1 MSDLCFL
8 GIGGFLLN
16 LWSLESPSAGRLRAP
31 PDEFAWKGPRGNANY
46 TTEGGEIQRDPG
58 RPARPHEETTP
69 DQYSHVERPARGRR
83 SAQLQLR
90 WIEGGLGELHLH
102 RLQGLEHDLRDGE

>member
-1 MSDLCFL
+1 MSSRGKDPREAR
-8 GIGGFLLN
+8 II
-16 LWSLESPSAGRLRAP
+16 P
-31 PDEFAWKGPRGNANY
+31 PKAVRFNV
-46 TTEGGEIQRDPG
+46 IPG

-69 DQYSHVERPARGRR
+69 DQYSHVERPAPGRR

-102 RLQGLEHDLRDGE
+102 RLEGLEHDLRDGEVAEPFPVGRDDVPGRP